1 MSIKKTL
8 RLTLILCS
16 IIPVIIVSIL
26 AYKLI
31 SNRLLDTRREH
42 LQQLAETNSN
52 GLNALVTN
60 QQTEVNLLAIQSQ
73 IYNLAF
79 SSQYVIPKNSSYYGS
94 IYKSATKLLQQ
105 RFNLYPYC
113 INLHVFNIDR
123 TIIASSDPSKVGESY
138 IENATLSYIKATKK
152 TAIGISGI
160 NVYTNN
166 DGTTSNYLEI
176 GAPIINEDIRH
187 RPIIGYVVST
197 LSITHFE
204 EFLNSIELEQTGFGF
219 LLDKSGTIIYHPDTN
234 TIGRKLNSKK
244 LQSLVTDYYKGSIP
258 KSGSFLL
265 PYNDNNSLF
274 GYTVIPELNW
284 VLLIKQDLFEV
295 NNIARVIFYI
305 LGWTIL
311 AILIFIILVSKYITK
326 AYTEPIIQLKN
337 TMTTAANGD
346 LNVRSN
352 IKTNNEFGDL
362 AKCFNKMLH
371 IIRSN
376 YNELA
381 DMHEELVTNE
391 EALRTNYKQIEYLAY
406 HDLLTNL
413 PNKLSFIDKVNQCL
427 WSSNDPNMI
436 HAVYFVDLDNFKYI
450 NDTLGHDFGD
460 DLLSMT
466 SLKIGA
472 LLSSNDTLS
481 RVGGDE
487 FLIFSENVRTQTRA
501 MQLAADMIEAFKKPF
516 QIKGEQIYVSLS
528 IGIALYPKNG
538 DSTSVLIKNAD
549 IAMYKSKYTGK
560 NKYTLFDKSMENE
573 LHRNTVILDILRNA
587 LKNNEVYIKYQP
599 QINIKTG
606 NIIGYEALMRIHN
619 SKLGNISPSE
629 FIPLAEESGLI
640 VELGEWILR
649 ESCKFTKELHDMGL
663 YPYIVSVNISSV
675 QMNRPGFVQMV
686 DRVLKE
692 SRLTPCYLELEIT
705 ESTIVSSITDTNSL
719 LHKLH
724 DLGVRI
730 SLDDFGTGYSSLNYL
745 TNMPI
750 NTLKIDK
757 SFINNINSSEKDSFI
772 AETIIKLAHN
782 INVEVIAEGVED
794 VEQLETLKIKKCDI
808 VQGFIFSKPLLP
820 NSLLKLL
827 QEDFSK
833 GNYFN

>member
-16 IIPVIIVSIL
+16 IIPIILLSVF
-26 AYKLI
+26 AYRLI
-31 SNRLLDTRREH
+31 SNRLMDTKRDNL
-42 LQQLAETNSN
+42 LQLVETNSN

-60 QQTEVNLLAIQSQ
+60 QETEVNLLAIQSQ

-79 SSQYVIPKNSSYYGS
+79 SSQYVIPDNSSHYDS
-94 IYKSATKLLQQ
+94 IYKSATDLIRKRYQ
-105 RFNLYPYC
+105 LYPSC
-113 INLHVFNIDR
+113 ININVFNINR
-123 TIIASSDPSKVGESY
+123 TIIASSDATKVGDSY
-138 IENATLSYIKATKK
+138 KENATLSYIKATKK
-152 TAIGISGI
+152 TATGISGI
-160 NVYTNN
+160 NKYSNE
-166 DGTTSNYLEI
+166 DGSITYYIEI
-176 GAPIINEDIRH
+176 GAPIINEAASH
-187 RPIIGYVVST
+187 KPIIGYVVST
-197 LSITHFE
+197 FSISHFK
-204 EFLNSIELEQTGFGF
+204 EFLNSIIIEDTGYGF
-219 LLDKSGTIIYHPDTN
+219 LLDKSGTIIYHPDFN
-234 TIGRKLNSKK
+234 IIGEKSNSKK
-244 LQSLVTDYYKGSIP
+244 LQNLVTNYYKGTIE
-258 KSGSFLL
+258 KSGSFTQKF
-265 PYNDNNSLF
+265 DDETSLF
-274 GYTVIPELNW
+274 SYSILPELDW
-284 VLLIKQDLFEV
+284 VLLIKQDLSEV
-295 NNIARVIFYI
+295 NNIATVIFYI
-305 LGWTIL
+305 LGWSIL
-311 AILIFIILVSKYITK
+311 AILIIIILVSKYITK

-337 TMTTAANGD
+337 AMTIAANGD
-346 LNVRSN
+346 LNVKSN

-362 AKCFNKMLH
+362 ARSFNKMLH

-376 YNELA
+376 YNELT
-381 DMHEELVTNE
+381 DMHEELITNE
-391 EALRTNYKQIEYLAY
+391 EELRVNYKQIEYLAY

-413 PNKLSFIDKVNQCL
+413 PNKISFIDKVNQCL
-427 WSSNDPNMI
+427 WSSKDPNVV
-436 HAVYFVDLDNFKYI
+436 HAIYFLDLDNFKYI

-466 SLKIGA
+466 SIRISS
-472 LLSSNDTLS
+472 LLSNNDTLS

-487 FLIFSENVRTQTRA
+487 FLIFSENIRTQTRA
-501 MQLAADMIEAFKKPF
+501 MQLAADMIEEFKKPF

-538 DSTSVLIKNAD
+538 DSTSSLIKNAD

-573 LHRNTVILDILRNA
+573 LHRNTIILDILRNA

-599 QINIKTG
+599 QVNLKTG
-606 NIIGYEALMRIHN
+606 VVIGFEALMRIHH

-649 ESCKFTKELHDMGL
+649 EACKFTKDLHDRGL

-686 DRVLKE
+686 DRILKE
-692 SRLTPCYLELEIT
+692 TKLTPSYLELEIT
-705 ESTIVSSITDTNSL
+705 ESTIVSSITDTNIL

-757 SFINNINSSEKDSFI
+757 SFVDNINSSEKDSFI

-782 INVEVIAEGVED
+782 IHVEVIAEGVED
-794 VEQLETLKIKKCDI
+794 VQQLEILKVKKCDI
-808 VQGFIFSKPLLP
+808 VQGYIFSKPLLP
-820 NSLLKLL
+820 NALLELL
-827 QEDFSK
+827 QEDNKYASSQ
-833 GNYFN
+833 